1 MKINMPVTQREIA
14 FPKGKYIVSKTD
26 LKGIITYANEAFVE
40 LSGFTRDELMGKNH
54 NMVRHPDMPPQAFQW
69 LWDTVKENRPWTGIV
84 KNRAKN
90 GDHYW
95 VRAFVVPVRKND
107 QTIGYMSVRTEPSR
121 EEVRQAEELYK
132 KLNDTKAKIN
142 AKGSFLQNLSIKAR
156 LVGIMAAMALMILG
170 GAVVGVGGISLTSDS
185 LEDAYNSHLKP
196 SLQIAKMV
204 ELMGDNRSQMLL
216 GLQHDPTSPFVKMHD
231 HALDRHIEAS
241 TKNREMMEQVRGE
254 YLKRNLNPQEKALS
268 DAFFAARDR
277 YSQEGTSKVRELLKA
292 GEFHQANELILAK
305 MNPLYKEVQE
315 RGAELQKYMLE
326 SGEQDYLAARNR
338 FELIRNFGVGGTL
351 FSMLMIF
358 IGGIFLVRAI
368 VRPMHQAIAHFDHIS
383 QGILTDDIDI
393 TGRDET
399 GQVLSSLAGMQVHL
413 KVMLDEILVAA
424 RTIDQ
429 KCGQLQVG
437 MIEVVSQSELQH
449 DRVQSVASATEEF
462 TQSVKEVAESAVGTA
477 NAATTSQSIVQSSQE
492 NMQKSMASTARVVD
506 AVQGSS
512 ATIADLNQAILKI
525 GAITQT
531 IKEIADQTNLLAL
544 NAAIEAA
551 RAGEQ
556 GRGFAV
562 VADEVRKLAERTTT
576 STVDINAM
584 VNEIQHVTHAAVTSM
599 GDAVKEVEGGI
610 VMMRASGDNLS
621 NITATSR
628 ELTDMAQHIA
638 AAAQQQAVASE
649 EVSTNME
656 QVASLIESNVETA
669 RRARNDTDD
678 LVHTAEELERL
689 ISYFEILKK

>member
-1 MKINMPVTQREIA
+1 VKINLPVTQKEVP

-26 LKGIITYANEAFVE
+26 LKGAITYANEAFVE
-40 LSGFTRDELMGKNH
+40 LSGFTRDELIGKNH
-54 NMVRHPDMPPQAFQW
+54 NLVRHPDMPPQAFQW
-69 LWDTVKENRPWTGIV
+69 LWDTVKENHPWTGIV

-121 EEVRQAEELYK
+121 DEVRQAEELYK
-132 KLNDTKAKIN
+132 KLNETKAKLN
-142 AKGSFLQNLSIKAR
+142 TKGSWLQNLSIKAR
-156 LVGIMAAMALMILG
+156 LAAIMAAMALMIAG
-170 GAVVGVGGISLTSDS
+170 GAVVGVGGIAMTDQE
-185 LEDAYNSHLKP
+185 LEAAYSEHLEP
-196 SLQIAKMV
+196 SLNVATMV

-216 GLQHDPTSPFVKMHD
+216 GLQHDPSSPFVKMHD
-231 HALDRHIEAS
+231 HPVDKHIDAT
-241 TKNREMMEQVRGE
+241 TKNREVMEQARAE
-254 YLKRNLNPQEKALS
+254 YLKHNLDPEEKRLS
-268 DAFFAARDR
+268 DAFFAARDI
-277 YSQEGTSKVRELLKA
+277 YSQEGTSKVREALKA
-292 GEFHQANELILAK
+292 GDFHRANELILTK
-305 MNPLYKEVQE
+305 MNPLYKDVQE
-315 RGAELQKYMLE
+315 KAAALQKYMVD
-326 SGEQDYLAARNR
+326 SGRRDYRDARQR
-338 FELIRNFGVGGTL
+338 FELIRFFGIGGTL
-351 FSMLMIF
+351 VAMLLIF
-358 IGGIFLVRAI
+358 VAAMFLIRAI
-368 VRPMHQAIAHFDHIS
+368 VKPMYEAIRHFDHIS
-383 QGILTDDIDI
+383 QGDLTDDISI
-393 TGRDET
+393 EGRDET
-399 GQVLSSLAGMQVHL
+399 GRVLSSLAAMQVHL
-413 KVMLDEILVAA
+413 KVMLDEIHVAA

-437 MIEVVSQSELQH
+437 MIEVVSQSEMQH

-477 NAATTSQSIVQSSQE
+477 NAATSSQTIVQSSQE
-492 NMQKSMASTARVVD
+492 NMQKSMASTSRVVD

-576 STVDINAM
+576 STVDISAM
-584 VNEIQHVTHAAVTSM
+584 VQEIQSVTHAAVSSM
-599 GDAVKEVEGGI
+599 GDAVHEVEEGI
-610 VMMRASGDNLS
+610 GMMRASGDSLNE
-621 NITATSR
+621 ITATSR

-649 EVSTNME
+649 EVSSNME

-669 RRARNDTDD
+669 RRARNDTEE

-689 ISYFEILKK
+689 ISYFEIIKK